1 MGLLKML
8 DKDEYIEYEDINGD
22 DDTDNESTN
31 NTHRKTD
38 QTKTIYLSSFND
50 ERPTSSTNQN
60 YKKRFLPIGCSGGN
74 GHNTAITA
82 FIHYFCKFCAT
93 VYTPVDYAEKPHSIT
108 SISIFAA
115 TQLNSF
121 LNINSIL
128 SPLGLPTLPSHI
140 ELTEAIQQL
149 RNVHPRQYID
159 MMLDVFPTGFE
170 NAAIWNTL
178 QRKDQ
183 KGALKK
189 LIDLQSQSDA
199 TNYQTVYNYILTLLM
214 QAHNEGIPYTDII
227 STQAQALPALC
238 DAVLEYNKRF
248 KPNVMIHQYLTD
260 LPTKGA
266 THFFNPLTRL
276 TAAQQQ
282 CMKLYGVGMTEEII
296 SHFFPDTAYFHDVY
310 TIDPKHNPMVRP
322 GFFTSENDNSHHFHI
337 PVHLHL
343 KDHSTITIET
353 NEKIAAL
360 MLGSQAGDDTIRY
373 ITNLLY
379 NGVDRVFVFGGSN
392 PVLREKVATLLKT
405 CEELSFAEKVVLLKP
420 QDDNFISALMT
431 RSHIVITRAGGLSVM
446 EQMAM
451 NHNPEQ
457 TIFIHHADSN
467 ELDLL
472 SGISWE
478 DYNADGLI
486 EKLTKQGIR
495 VMKTCPSEFTTHL
508 TSTMGS
514 HSNASI
520 DEEGLTIIE
529 TTDGLT
535 IIEKRQENL
544 SEGYHMP

>member
-1 MGLLKML
+1 MKS
-8 DKDEYIEYEDINGD
+8 DDEYTDYEEINDGIND
-22 DDTDNESTN
+22 KPEHHDQCQQV
-31 NTHRKTD
+31 D
-38 QTKTIYLSSFND
+38 QTKSILLSPFDDSRSVLSKDFG
-50 ERPTSSTNQN
+50 

-82 FIHYFCKFCAT
+82 FIHYFSEFCST
-93 VYTPVDYAEKPHSIT
+93 VYTPADYAEKPHSIT
-108 SISIFAA
+108 SVSIFAA
-115 TQLNSF
+115 TQLNSL

-128 SPLGLPTLPSHI
+128 SPLGLPTLPNHI

-159 MMLDVFPTGFE
+159 MMLDVFRTGFE

-183 KGALKK
+183 KDALKK

-199 TNYQTVYNYILTLLM
+199 TNYQTVYNYFLTLLI
-214 QAHNEGIPYTDII
+214 QAHNEGVPYTDII

-248 KPNVMIHQYLTD
+248 KPNIMIHQYLTD

-282 CMKLYGVGMTEEII
+282 CMKLYGVGITEEII

-310 TIDPKHNPMVRP
+310 TIDPKNNPMVRP

-343 KDHSTITIET
+343 KDHKTITIEA
-353 NEKIAAL
+353 NEKIASI

-405 CEELSFAEKVVLLKP
+405 CEELSFAEKVVLLEP
-420 QDDNFISALMT
+420 QDDHFIPALMT

-457 TIFIHHADSN
+457 AIFIHHADSN

-472 SGISWE
+472 SGILWE
-478 DYNADGLI
+478 DCNADGLI

-495 VMKTCPSEFTTHL
+495 VMKTCPSEFTTHF
-508 TSTMGS
+508 STAME
-514 HSNASI
+514 SNSTVSI
-520 DEEGLTIIE
+520 NEEGLTIIE